1 MTVCKK
7 LLVVSLI
14 LLTYMQSA
22 FSQCERGVSGDCG
35 AVSFLGDSLVSENN
49 FAELVQKSCVSG
61 TEECVLERLTTNYY
75 RMFSGIPTTVCVLD
89 GTHGLWLDIRKT
101 KTETEEHIEV
111 CAKISVDNLPTDSLL
126 CYEYYNNADI
136 LSCYEQLYY
145 VSIPQLKVWTVRITY
160 DEDSAEAD
168 DTDVFSMDLKH
179 GCFKK
184 CVEKVANW

>member
-1 MTVCKK
+1 
-7 LLVVSLI
+7 
-14 LLTYMQSA
+14 
-22 FSQCERGVSGDCG
+22 
-35 AVSFLGDSLVSENN
+35 
-49 FAELVQKSCVSG
+49 
-61 TEECVLERLTTNYY
+61 
-75 RMFSGIPTTVCVLD
+75 MFSGIPTTVCVLD

-111 CAKISVDNLPTDSLL
+111 YAKISVDN
-126 CYEYYNNADI
+126 
-136 LSCYEQLYY
+136 SCYEQLYY

>member
-1 MTVCKK
+1 MRTG
-7 LLVVSLI
+7 
-14 LLTYMQSA
+14 
-22 FSQCERGVSGDCG
+22 GVSGDCG

-111 CAKISVDNLPTDSLL
+111 YAKISVDN
-126 CYEYYNNADI
+126 
-136 LSCYEQLYY
+136 SCYEQLYY